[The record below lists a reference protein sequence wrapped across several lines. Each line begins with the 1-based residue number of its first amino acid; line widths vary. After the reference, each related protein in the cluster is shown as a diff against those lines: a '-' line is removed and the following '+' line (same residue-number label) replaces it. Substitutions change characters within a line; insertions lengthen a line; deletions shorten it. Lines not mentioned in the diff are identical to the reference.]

1 MIMTLF
7 LLISM
12 ISTGALTVRNHSP
25 ENSTSAT
32 LLDCSRPTLHHSH
45 GSTTMIL
52 MEPFVIYK
60 QISTRREISSD
71 SISTIPLTV
80 AHTFMT
86 DGLMLRPPSH
96 QMVLH
101 ILHRATQEQMER
113 LGSSTPRNNST
124 TKMIHTTME
133 SMVPLHSTII
143 MIHKMSTH
151 SLRHTRAT
159 NLCSSIMIQ
168 RAQPVNS

>member
-1 MIMTLF
+1 MIMILF

-12 ISTGALTVRNHSP
+12 ISTGALTVRNDSQ

-52 MEPFVIYK
+52 MEPFVIYQ

-71 SISTIPLTV
+71 SISMIPLTV
-80 AHTFMT
+80 AHTFTT

-96 QMVLH
+96 QI
-101 ILHRATQEQMER
+101 ILHRATQE
-113 LGSSTPRNNST
+113 
-124 TKMIHTTME
+124 
-133 SMVPLHSTII
+133 
-143 MIHKMSTH
+143 
-151 SLRHTRAT
+151 
-159 NLCSSIMIQ
+159 
-168 RAQPVNS
+168 

>member
-96 QMVLH
+96 QI

-133 SMVPLHSTII
+133 SMVPLHSTTI